1 MLEENG
7 SPKADFNVGLLT
19 AFSVVVREPE
29 EQSFSPTV
37 HQLVTSLSPQVKSLI
52 ISLKEGLMSTSELQ
66 LVTSLSP
73 LSKRL
78 FRMQYINPGIEIGL
92 IAMTYPETPRHPKQK
107 YYLTE
112 MGLKVLNMLLK
123 EE

>member
-1 MLEENG
+1 M
-7 SPKADFNVGLLT
+7 
-19 AFSVVVREPE
+19 VVREPE

-52 ISLKEGLMSTSELQ
+52 INLKEEKLSTPELQ
-66 LVTSLSP
+66 LFTNCSR

-78 FRMQYINPGIEIGL
+78 FIAQYINPGIESGL
-92 IAMTYPETPRHPKQK
+92 LAKTHPETPHHPKQK

-112 MGLKVLNMLLK
+112 MGLKVLDMLLQ
-123 EE
+123 EY